1 LLNGGVSHYWGN
13 AADYSLCFFCLALRG
28 LEKEQEGLV
37 MDKIEEILKRIT
49 CLEVEVAE
57 LKRKQW
63 VVSPITEKIEVV
75 GGYYQP
81 GQPVTVNTTGAGIE

>member
-1 LLNGGVSHYWGN
+1 
-13 AADYSLCFFCLALRG
+13 

-63 VVSPITEKIEVV
+63 VMPPITEKIEVV

-81 GQPVTVNTTGAGIE
+81 GQPVMVNTTGAGIE